1 MLLWNADKTE
11 GNRFYLRDYHLLW
24 FRFPAD
30 SAGDTFVTPNQRPE
44 HRPDCSGWF
53 GLVRLRSPLLT
64 ESRLISFPAGT

>member
-11 GNRFYLRDYHLLW
+11 GNRFCVLDYHHLW

-44 HRPDCSGWF
+44 HPA
-53 GLVRLRSPLLT
+53 
-64 ESRLISFPAGT
+64 LISKLKNSNVKKQN